1 MHPEFRQTTIRQRE
15 RELSA
20 ALRHA
25 RTHESGKEEDAEPSA
40 LRLIWAGSSTSWWT
54 TALAPWRIAGG

>member
-20 ALRHA
+20 ALRDAHT
-25 RTHESGKEEDAEPSA
+25 RESRDAERAEPSA
-40 LRLIWAGSSTSWWT
+40 LRLIWADSSTSWWT
-54 TALAPWRIAGG
+54 IALAPWRIAGG

>member
-15 RELSA
+15 RELGA
-20 ALRHA
+20 ALRNAHA
-25 RTHESGKEEDAEPSA
+25 HESRKKEDADPSA
-40 LRLIWAGSSTSWWT
+40 LRLIWAGSTSSWWT